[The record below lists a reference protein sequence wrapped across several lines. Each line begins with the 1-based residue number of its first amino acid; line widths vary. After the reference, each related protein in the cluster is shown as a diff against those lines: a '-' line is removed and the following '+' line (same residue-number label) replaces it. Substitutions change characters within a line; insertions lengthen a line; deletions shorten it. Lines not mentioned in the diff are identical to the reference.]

1 MCQCQSVSVLMCWCV
16 GVLMCKCVCVSVL
29 QYCFCVSECNFV
41 PVAIYW
47 CYRMSVCQC
56 TSVSICQR
64 VNVTGEFY
72 SQRQIL
78 MNLDLGHFFVFSQS
92 FFSLCNLPLEEG
104 KSA

>member
-16 GVLMCKCVCVSVL
+16 DVLMCKCVCVSVL

-78 MNLDLGHFFVFSQS
+78 MNLDLGHFFCFLAVFLLSV
-92 FFSLCNLPLEEG
+92 
-104 KSA
+104 